1 MPVHNS
7 FICLQRCCRTAL
19 EKLYPAG
26 VPPTAM
32 WRYHR
37 EMRLLE
43 RAKKSVIDEF
53 LLFKELSDAA
63 QKLFSK
69 IYVPSPVQGTMLIYL
84 LGDHDL
90 NPLPAHYYCTACG
103 YYTEPRG
110 VAVGLDLPPANC
122 PHCGR
127 LLRRD
132 GFSLRRQW
140 SERRVEEGIP
150 AYWFSNGFYPAG
162 CRVIEQHYR
171 KQGRCAVPAA
181 CREDSDGRY
190 ESYGMV
196 VLPRGKTMD
205 TMPETLKI
213 HDEFGVLCIDVTDLD
228 KVPVPLRLH
237 RTELLDRLEALQ
249 RESGILFSELPVIQ
263 PVQTLLRDILATD
276 IPTKAERALLCRQK
290 PATIGGIMDCLTG
303 CCNCYAKPGG
313 DDSCFDSLYQKL
325 QWDAQF
331 ARSFAEY
338 PIYSREGLYALLRR
352 EGCSREIAFEKAEAI
367 RRGLWHTN
375 PEQREQWMPKKLLWQ
390 CAHIVYLS
398 GREPGCWLGL
408 QYLRMAQFLLLAP
421 QAFLRA
427 AWDE

>member
-150 AYWFSNGFYPAG
+150 AYWFPMAFIPPVAGSSNSTTANRADVQCPPPAG
-162 CRVIEQHYR
+162 RTPMTGMSPMGWWCCPGAKRWTPCR
-171 KQGRCAVPAA
+171 
-181 CREDSDGRY
+181 
-190 ESYGMV
+190 
-196 VLPRGKTMD
+196 
-205 TMPETLKI
+205 
-213 HDEFGVLCIDVTDLD
+213 
-228 KVPVPLRLH
+228 
-237 RTELLDRLEALQ
+237 
-249 RESGILFSELPVIQ
+249 
-263 PVQTLLRDILATD
+263 
-276 IPTKAERALLCRQK
+276 
-290 PATIGGIMDCLTG
+290 
-303 CCNCYAKPGG
+303 
-313 DDSCFDSLYQKL
+313 
-325 QWDAQF
+325 
-331 ARSFAEY
+331 
-338 PIYSREGLYALLRR
+338 RR
-352 EGCSREIAFEKAEAI
+352 
-367 RRGLWHTN
+367 
-375 PEQREQWMPKKLLWQ
+375 
-390 CAHIVYLS
+390 
-398 GREPGCWLGL
+398 
-408 QYLRMAQFLLLAP
+408 
-421 QAFLRA
+421 
-427 AWDE
+427 